1 MAKRKE
7 SVNIDELREYLE
19 IDKHNLDREI
29 QRQPSLF
36 FKVSDAY
43 VSAAARRDFLKEEVS
58 RTQSRLYAKHRRRFE
73 KEGTKATEAQVNASV
88 QSDEA
93 YKEAVDKHI
102 LAREKA
108 DAFQALKESFHQ
120 RSYML
125 RDLVALHIAGYYE
138 RASVDDTSKVK
149 DYKASKAMDRMAE
162 ARKAAG
168 SKESRRARKREH

>member
-1 MAKRKE
+1 MAKRKKE
-7 SVNIDELREYLE
+7 VNTDELREYLE

-29 QRQPSLF
+29 QRQPTLF
-36 FKVSDAY
+36 FEVSDAY
-43 VSAAARRDFLKEEVS
+43 VRSAARRDFLKEEVS

-73 KEGTKATEAQVNASV
+73 KDGVKATEAQVNASV

-102 LAREKA
+102 KAREKA

-138 RASVDDTSKVK
+138 RASVDDNSNIKN
-149 DYKASKAMDRMAE
+149 YKASKVMDRMAE
-162 ARKAAG
+162 ARRASG
-168 SKESRRARKREH
+168 SNVSRRTRKREH